1 MSDEVLPVSVN
12 AAGLV
17 LARDVV
23 RLVVQTQAFWAE
35 MYSSMWADAVA
46 EGRFTVWSA
55 SVFAPTNPSAVATAA
70 DTLTPSLEIPAQP
83 SVELVAQSWHY
94 ANWVGS
100 DPGNANWVT
109 AFLSAAGQPW
119 VCGYDNEEEE
129 FVVWCDANFFPDDTD
144 DTDDAPLDGDH
155 EDSGTVL
162 TFPGA

>member
-1 MSDEVLPVSVN
+1 MSDEALPVSAS

-23 RLVVQTQAFWAE
+23 RLVIGTQAFWAE
-35 MYSSMWADAVA
+35 MYASMWATAVA
-46 EGRFTVWSA
+46 DGRFTIWSA
-55 SVFAPTNPSAVATAA
+55 SVLAPTHPSAAATAA
-70 DTLTPSLEIPAQP
+70 DTLTPSLEIPAAP
-83 SVELVAQSWHY
+83 SAELLDEPWHY

-100 DPGNANWVT
+100 DPGNVNWVT

-119 VCGYDNEEEE
+119 VCGYDNEEDE
-129 FVVWCDANFFPDDTD
+129 FVVWCDANFFPEDIDPEPTEDD
-144 DTDDAPLDGDH
+144 